1 MRIALIISSLDSGG
15 AERVLSGMA
24 SYWAAAG
31 HEVALITLSDPLND
45 WYNLHPKVE
54 RVGLGLLM
62 MAGGPLEAMRNNLLR
77 VWRVR
82 RALVRFGPDVVI
94 SFIEKT
100 NILALLACI
109 GLRVPV
115 IVSERADPRE
125 KPVEPVWNRLR
136 AWTYGHADAIVV
148 QSAALRSWAE
158 QFSGPRTVHVIPN
171 PVRSL
176 VGSEEGGGELF
187 AKQEKLVIA
196 MGRLTHQKGFDVL
209 ISAFA
214 RCLERQPEWRL
225 IILGEGEERPHL
237 ETQVAALGIADRV
250 SLPGVVRNPERK
262 LRQAEFFVLSSRW
275 EGFPNALLE
284 AMACGLPVVATDCPT
299 GPADIIREGVDGLLA
314 PPNDAVALAH
324 VMEQVMTDRSLRLQL
339 GSNASTVHS
348 RFSEVAI
355 MRNWEMIVASIQQ
368 QPAARRDG
376 V

>member
-45 WYNLHPKVE
+45 WYNLHPKVK

-136 AWTYGHADAIVV
+136 AWTYGRADAIVV

-176 VGSEEGGGELF
+176 VGSEEGGGKIF

-299 GPADIIREGVDGLLA
+299 GPADIIRDGVDGLLA